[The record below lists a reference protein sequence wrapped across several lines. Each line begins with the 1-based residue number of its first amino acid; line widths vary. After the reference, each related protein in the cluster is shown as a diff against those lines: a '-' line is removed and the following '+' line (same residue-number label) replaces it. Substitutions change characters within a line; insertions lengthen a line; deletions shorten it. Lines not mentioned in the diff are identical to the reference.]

1 MCWKLRLWTSF
12 RKQNTDIKHT
22 LAEKKQKF
30 RNLCS
35 AHKQKK
41 FQKEGT
47 DKTEG
52 KLLSNT
58 GKFPR
63 TQGKCLDL
71 KDPQF
76 PRKINGSPR
85 PRHSCKTE
93 NTNPTEIL
101 NFLKPIPIK
110 QLRNH
115 HYK

>member
-1 MCWKLRLWTSF
+1 MCLQLRLWTSF
-12 RKQNTDIKHT
+12 RKQNTDIKGT
-22 LAEKKQKF
+22 FTEKKQKF

-58 GKFPR
+58 GKVPR

-71 KDPQF
+71 KDP
-76 PRKINGSPR
+76 
-85 PRHSCKTE
+85 
-93 NTNPTEIL
+93 
-101 NFLKPIPIK
+101 PIPQKNIWK
-110 QLRNH
+110 SQTKAHL
-115 HYK
+115 